1 MSKRIPPVLA
11 RLAVLCLSLCLL
23 PFNSLAQSQATTGD
37 IEGRVLD
44 PNGAVI
50 PNANVTAKNQATGFE
65 RTVTTDP
72 EGNYRIIQL
81 PPGSYT
87 VTVAGAH
94 GFQTWRGEN
103 AVVTV
108 GGKTS
113 VDAQLSLSGA
123 DTVSVNVYSE
133 GQTIE
138 PTRTSVSTTV
148 NERSIQNLPINGRN
162 FQDFSTLTPGVIRDP
177 RGGDLS
183 VGGQRGTFN
192 SLQVDG
198 VDNNNTFFGQ
208 ALGRGGVRP
217 PYQFSEESVQEFQ
230 VNQNGFSAEF
240 GRAGGAV
247 INVVTKSGTNEF
259 HGGLFE
265 YLRDESLNANDPSTK
280 AAQFR
285 AGRPNK
291 RPASRINQF
300 GGRLGGPVV
309 ENKAFFF
316 FTYDGQR
323 SDIPQVLDV
332 PNFASA
338 PAAAQAA
345 LLPKLGTYQVG
356 RNQDVILGK
365 TDVSLNQNNQLT
377 LRYNH
382 QGFTGQNN
390 ENNGPL
396 SAEEHSGDSLV
407 KSDTFSGQLSSV
419 LTKSV
424 VNEFRFQL
432 ARDKEPG
439 EANADAPEAVINTGS
454 GNLNIGRNNFSPRET
469 TIKRFQVIDNVS
481 LVRGRSNYKLGLD
494 FNFDRVLNFFPG
506 LFSGSY
512 TFSNIPDPLAP
523 STTLTGY
530 QAFAR
535 NLPVSYTQNFPG
547 PGTTGGTTKPNLSEY
562 AFFVQDDFK
571 ATTKLTL
578 NLGARYDYESPACPP
593 VTNPDPLLLG
603 HGVNTGNC
611 PRDKNNLAPRAGFSY
626 APGERTVVRGG
637 FGLYYART
645 PAIVLGTAHSQN
657 GINVTGV
664 TVSDN
669 SRTPAV
675 NEVNAVITYPNV
687 FTAPPAGFASNP
699 SLYFFAP
706 DYVQPYVEQGRLGVE
721 RELTEGLSLSA
732 TYLFYRGV
740 HLTRTRD
747 INLAAPSARTAA
759 AADGTVY
766 TFQSFLAP
774 RPITRATGQSYS
786 RINVFESAARSLYN
800 GLAFQATQR
809 FRRGFQFIAAYT
821 YSRARDDRP
830 DQTTVV
836 VGADDAKIV
845 ENQIDPSLDYARSDT
860 DLRHRFVFSPVYDI
874 RQIAWSDNRV
884 ARAFFS
890 DWTLSG
896 IVQLQSGSPYSALV
910 GNDPNNDGNRAN
922 DRLPGTRRNQFTTPP
937 VYQLDARVT
946 RNFNFTESTRLRL
959 ILEAFNIFNRAN
971 VVTVNTTAYNFAT
984 VGGANVLNAPS
995 LVTAFGT
1002 PRTFSSPASGTT
1014 TFATPRQ
1021 LQLAVKFD
1029 F

>member
-11 RLAVLCLSLCLL
+11 RLAVLCLCLAL
-23 PFNSLAQSQATTGD
+23 TPSGALAQSQATTGD

-44 PNGAVI
+44 PNGAVV
-50 PNANVTAKNQATGFE
+50 PNATVTARNQATGFE
-65 RTVTTDP
+65 RTASTDGD
-72 EGNYRIIQL
+72 GNYRLVLL
-81 PPGSYT
+81 PPGTYDVSAAASGFSRT
-87 VTVAGAH
+87 PVANVPVTI
-94 GFQTWRGEN
+94 
-103 AVVTV
+103 
-108 GGKTS
+108 GGKTPLEIGLA
-113 VDAQLSLSGA
+113 VGGA
-123 DTVSVNVYSE
+123 NVAVLVEAGAATVE
-133 GQTIE
+133 T
-138 PTRTSVSTTV
+138 TRTSVSTTI
-148 NERSIQNLPINGRN
+148 NERSIENLPINGRN
-162 FQDFSTLTPGVIRDP
+162 FQDFATLSPGVIRDP

-183 VGGQRGTFN
+183 VGGQRGTLN

-247 INVVTKSGTNEF
+247 INVVTKSGTNDF

-265 YLRDESLNANDPSTK
+265 YLRDESLNANDPVTK
-280 AAQFR
+280 ANQFR
-285 AGRPNK
+285 RGQPNK

-300 GGRLGGPVV
+300 GGRIGGPIV
-309 ENKAFFF
+309 ENRAFFF

-332 PNFASA
+332 PNLSAA

-345 LLPKLGTYQVG
+345 LLPKLGTYPVG
-356 RNQDVILGK
+356 RNQDVFLGK
-365 TDVSLNQNNQLT
+365 TDVSLNQSNQLS

-382 QGFTGQNN
+382 QGFTGRNN

-407 KSDTFSGQLSSV
+407 KSDTFSGNLSSV
-419 LTKSV
+419 LTKTV

-439 EANADAPEAVINTGS
+439 EANSDQPEAVINTGS
-454 GNLNIGRNNFSPRET
+454 GNLSIGRNNFSPRET
-469 TIKRFQVIDNVS
+469 TIKRFQLIDNLS
-481 LVRGRSNYKLGLD
+481 LVSGRSNYKFGLD
-494 FNFDRVLNFFPG
+494 FNFDRILNFFPG

-512 TFSNIPDPLAP
+512 TFPSYTAFANNAP
-523 STTLTGY
+523 S
-530 QAFAR
+530 A
-535 NLPVSYTQNFPG
+535 YTQNFAG
-547 PGTTGGTTKPNLSEY
+547 AGTTGGTTEPNLSEY
-562 AFFVQDDFK
+562 AFYAQDDVRL
-571 ATTKLTL
+571 TPRLTL
-578 NLGARYDYESPACPP
+578 NLGARYDYEKLACPP
-593 VTNPDPLLLG
+593 VTNPDPLLLNS
-603 HGVNTGNC
+603 GVNTGNC
-611 PRDKNNLAPRAGFSY
+611 PRDKNNIAPRAGFSY
-626 APGERTVVRGG
+626 SPDEKTVFRGG
-637 FGLYYART
+637 FGLFYART

-664 TVSDN
+664 NLSAAQLTTLGL
-669 SRTPAV
+669 R
-675 NEVNAVITYPNV
+675 YPNIL
-687 FTAPPAGFASNP
+687 TAPPAVGSANP
-699 SLYFFAP
+699 NLYYFAP
-706 DYVQPYVEQGRLGVE
+706 DYVQPYVQQGRLGLE
-721 RELTEGLSLSA
+721 RELARGLSLSA

-747 INLAAPSARTAA
+747 VNLAAPFTQNATGP
-759 AADGTVY
+759 DGTVY
-766 TFQSFLAP
+766 AFARFPAA
-774 RPITRATGQSYS
+774 RPISRTPGTSYN
-786 RINVFESAARSLYN
+786 RISVFESAARSLYH

-809 FRRGFQFIAAYT
+809 FTRSLQFIAAYT
-821 YSRARDDRP
+821 YSRAKDDRP
-830 DQTTVV
+830 DQTAVV

-845 ENQIDPSLDYARSDT
+845 QNQLNPAADYGRSDT

-874 RQIAWSDNRV
+874 GRIKWSDNPL
-884 ARAFFS
+884 ARALFS
-890 DWTLSG
+890 NYTLSG

-922 DRLPGTRRNQFTTPP
+922 DRLPGTARNQFTTPA
-937 VYQLDARVT
+937 VYQLDARIT
-946 RNFNFTESTRLRL
+946 RNIPFTESVRLRL
-959 ILEAFNIFNRAN
+959 ILEGFNIFNRAN
-971 VVTVNTTAYNFAT
+971 VVTVNTTAFNFSAA
-984 VGGANVLNAPS
+984 GGGTLTAPPF
-995 LVTAFGT
+995 VTAFGT

>member
-11 RLAVLCLSLCLL
+11 RLAVLCLCCALL
-23 PFNSLAQSQATTGD
+23 TPNALAQSQATTGD

-44 PNGAVI
+44 PAGAVI
-50 PNANVTAKNQATGFE
+50 SNATVTAKNQATGFE
-65 RTVTTDP
+65 RIVNTDGD
-72 EGNYRIIQL
+72 GNFRIILL
-81 PPGSYT
+81 PPGTYT
-87 VTVAGAH
+87 VEATSGGFNKASASSVQVTVGSKANLDLSLTVAGVSEM
-94 GFQTWRGEN
+94 TYI
-103 AVVTV
+103 VVEPPTV
-108 GGKTS
+108 ET
-113 VDAQLSLSGA
+113 
-123 DTVSVNVYSE
+123 
-133 GQTIE
+133 
-138 PTRTSVSTTV
+138 TRTSVSTTI
-148 NERSIQNLPINGRN
+148 NERAIENLPINGRN
-162 FQDFSTLTPGVIRDP
+162 FQDFSTLSPGVIRDP

-183 VGGQRGTFN
+183 VGGQRGTLN

-265 YLRDESLNANDPSTK
+265 YLRDESLNANDPVTK
-280 AAQFR
+280 ANQFR

-300 GGRLGGPVV
+300 GGRVGGPIV
-309 ENKAFFF
+309 ENRAFFF
-316 FTYDGQR
+316 FSYDGQR

-332 PNFASA
+332 PNLSAA
-338 PAAAQAA
+338 PAAAQAI
-345 LLPKLGTYQVG
+345 LLPKLSTYQVG
-356 RNQDVILGK
+356 RNQDVFLGK
-365 TDVSLNQNNQLT
+365 ADISLNQSNQLT

-396 SAEEHSGDSLV
+396 SAEEHSGDSVV
-407 KSDTFSGQLSSV
+407 KSDTFSGSLASTLSS
-419 LTKSV
+419 KV
-424 VNEFRFQL
+424 VNEFRFQI

-439 EANADAPEAVINTGS
+439 EANIDAPEAVINTGS
-454 GNLNIGRNNFSPRET
+454 GNLSIGRNNFSPRET

-481 LVRGRSNYKLGLD
+481 LVSGRSNYKFGLD

-512 TFSNIPDPLAP
+512 TFP
-523 STTLTGY
+523 SYT
-530 QAFAR
+530 AFA
-535 NLPVSYTQNFPG
+535 NNTPSAYTQNFAG
-547 PGTTGGTTKPNLSEY
+547 ANTTGGTTEPNLSEY
-562 AFFVQDDFK
+562 AFYVQDDVRL
-571 ATTKLTL
+571 TPKLTL
-578 NLGARYDYESPACPP
+578 NLGLRYDYQGLACPP
-593 VTNPDPLLLG
+593 VSNPDTLLLNN
-603 HGVNTGNC
+603 GVNTGNC
-611 PRDKNNLAPRAGFSY
+611 PKDKNNFGPRAGFSY
-626 APGERTVVRGG
+626 SPSEKTVIRGG
-637 FGLYYART
+637 FGIYYART

-664 TVSDN
+664 NLTAAQLN
-669 SRTPAV
+669 TLGLR
-675 NEVNAVITYPNV
+675 YPNIL
-687 FTAPPAGFASNP
+687 TAVPTVGSANP
-699 SLYFFAP
+699 NLYFFAP
-706 DYVQPYVEQGRLGVE
+706 DYVQPYVQQGRLGVE
-721 RELTEGLSLSA
+721 RELARGLSLSA
-732 TYLFYRGV
+732 TYLFYKGV

-747 INLAAPSARTAA
+747 INLAAPVALNATGP
-759 AADGTVY
+759 DGTVY
-766 TFQSFLAP
+766 TFERFPTA
-774 RPITRATGQSYS
+774 RPISRAVGTSYN
-786 RINVFESAARSLYN
+786 RISIFESTARSLYN

-809 FRRGFQFIAAYT
+809 FSRGFQFIAAYT
-821 YSRARDDRP
+821 YSRARDERP

-845 ENQIDPSLDYARSDT
+845 QNQLNPGADYARSDT

-874 RQIAWSDNRV
+874 GKIKWSDNPFAQAV
-884 ARAFFS
+884 FS

-896 IVQLQSGSPYSALV
+896 IVQMQSGSPYSALV
-910 GNDPNNDGNRAN
+910 GNDPNNDGNRSN
-922 DRLPGTRRNQFTTPP
+922 DRLPGTLRNQFTTPS
-937 VYQLDARVT
+937 VYQLDGRVT
-946 RNFNFTESTRLRL
+946 RNIPFNESVRLRL

-971 VVTVNTTAYNFAT
+971 VVTVNTTAFNFSTA
-984 VGGANVLNAPS
+984 GGGTLTAPPF
-995 LVTAFGT
+995 VTAFGT

-1021 LQLAVKFD
+1021 LQLAIKFD

>member
-11 RLAVLCLSLCLL
+11 RLAVLCLCLAFAT
-23 PFNSLAQSQATTGD
+23 PGARAQSQATTGD

-44 PNGAVI
+44 PNGAVV
-50 PNANVTAKNQATGFE
+50 PNATVTARNEATGFE
-65 RTVTTDP
+65 RSANTDGD
-72 EGNYRIIQL
+72 GNYRIILL
-81 PPGSYT
+81 PPGTYSIEAT
-87 VTVAGAH
+87 AG
-94 GFQTWRGEN
+94 GFNKTGAS
-103 AVVTV
+103 AVQVTV
-108 GGKTS
+108 GSRTALDLNLAAAGVK
-113 VDAQLSLSGA
+113 
-123 DTVSVNVYSE
+123 DTVLV
-133 GQTIE
+133 TAE
-138 PTRTSVSTTV
+138 PPTVELTRTSVATTI

-162 FQDFSTLTPGVIRDP
+162 FQDFATLSPGVIRDP

-183 VGGQRGTFN
+183 VGGQRGTLN

-265 YLRDESLNANDPSTK
+265 YLRDESLNANDPVTK
-280 AAQFR
+280 ANQFR
-285 AGRPNK
+285 RGQPNK

-300 GGRLGGPVV
+300 GGRIGGPIVR
-309 ENKAFFF
+309 NRAFFF

-332 PNFASA
+332 PNLAAA
-338 PAAAQAA
+338 PAAAQAI
-345 LLPKLGTYQVG
+345 LLPKLNTYQVG
-356 RNQDVILGK
+356 RNQDVFLVKSDI
-365 TDVSLNQNNQLT
+365 SLNQSNQLT

-396 SAEEHSGDSLV
+396 SAEEHSGDSVV

-419 LTKSV
+419 LTTRV
-424 VNEFRFQL
+424 VNEFRFQV

-439 EANADAPEAVINTGS
+439 EANVDTPEAVINTGS
-454 GNLNIGRNNFSPRET
+454 GNLSIGRNNFSPRET
-469 TIKRFQVIDNVS
+469 TIKRFQLIDNVS
-481 LVRGRSNYKLGLD
+481 LVSGRSTYKFGLD

-512 TFSNIPDPLAP
+512 TFP
-523 STTLTGY
+523 SY
-530 QAFAR
+530 AAFAA
-535 NLPVSYTQNFPG
+535 NTPSAYTQNFAG
-547 PGTTGGTTKPNLSEY
+547 ANTTGGTTEPNLSEY
-562 AFFVQDDFK
+562 AFYVQDDVRV
-571 ATTKLTL
+571 TPRLTL
-578 NLGARYDYESPACPP
+578 NLGVRYDYAALACPP
-593 VTNPDPLLLG
+593 VTNPDPLLTG
-603 HGVNTGNC
+603 NGVNTGNC
-611 PRDKNNLAPRAGFSY
+611 PRDKNNFGPRAGFSY
-626 APGERTVVRGG
+626 SPDEKTVIRGG
-637 FGLYYART
+637 FGLFYART

-664 TVSDN
+664 NLTAAQLTTLGL
-669 SRTPAV
+669 R
-675 NEVNAVITYPNV
+675 YPNIL
-687 FTAPPAGFASNP
+687 TAVPSVGSANP
-699 SLYFFAP
+699 NLYYFAP

-721 RELTEGLSLSA
+721 RELARGLSLSA
-732 TYLFYRGV
+732 TYLFYKGV

-747 INLAAPSARTAA
+747 VNLSAPTTLNATGP
-759 AADGTVY
+759 DGTVY
-766 TFQSFLAP
+766 AFQRFPTA
-774 RPITRATGQSYS
+774 RPISRATGTSYN
-786 RINVFESAARSLYN
+786 RISVFESASRSLYN

-809 FRRGFQFIAAYT
+809 FTRGFQFIAAYT

-845 ENQIDPSLDYARSDT
+845 ENQINPGLDYARSDT
-860 DLRHRFVFSPVYDI
+860 DLRHRFVFSPVYEI
-874 RQIAWSDNRV
+874 GRIKWSDNAL
-884 ARAFFS
+884 ARAVFS
-890 DWTLSG
+890 NYTLSG
-896 IVQLQSGSPYSALV
+896 IVQVQSGSPYSALV

-922 DRLPGTRRNQFTTPP
+922 DRLPGTRRNQFTTPS
-937 VYQLDARVT
+937 VYQLDARIT
-946 RNFNFTESTRLRL
+946 RNIPFSESVRLRL

-971 VVTVNTTAYNFAT
+971 VVTVNTTAFNFAT
-984 VGGANVLNAPS
+984 AGGGTLTAPPF
-995 LVTAFGT
+995 VTAFGT

>member
-1 MSKRIPPVLA
+1 MSKRVPPVLA
-11 RLAVLCLSLCLL
+11 RLAALCLCFAFLNVSAH
-23 PFNSLAQSQATTGD
+23 AQSQATTGD

-44 PNGAVI
+44 PNAAVV
-50 PNANVTAKNQATGFE
+50 PNATVTAKNRATGFE
-65 RTVTTDP
+65 RTVNTDD
-72 EGNYRIIQL
+72 EGNYRIVLL
-81 PPGSYT
+81 PPGAYSVEAT
-87 VTVAGAH
+87 AAGFNKGGA
-94 GFQTWRGEN
+94 N
-103 AVVTV
+103 AVQVTV
-108 GGKTS
+108 GSKTAL
-113 VDAQLSLSGA
+113 DISLSVGVSA
-123 DTVSVNVYSE
+123 EMTYIVTDTPTVE
-133 GQTIE
+133 T
-138 PTRTSVSTTV
+138 TRTSVATTI
-148 NERSIQNLPINGRN
+148 NERAIENLPINGRN
-162 FQDFSTLTPGVIRDP
+162 FQDFATLSPGVIRDP

-265 YLRDESLNANDPSTK
+265 YLRDESLNANDPVTK
-280 AAQFR
+280 ANQFR

-300 GGRLGGPVV
+300 GGRIGGPVV
-309 ENKAFFF
+309 ENRAFFF

-332 PNFASA
+332 PNLATA
-338 PAAAQAA
+338 PAAAQAL
-345 LLPKLGTYQVG
+345 LLPRLNNYQVG
-356 RNQDVILGK
+356 RNQDVFLVK
-365 TDVSLNQNNQLT
+365 TDVALDQRNQLT

-382 QGFTGQNN
+382 QGFTGRNN

-396 SAEEHSGDSLV
+396 SAEEHSGDSIV
-407 KSDTFSGQLSSV
+407 KSDTFSGSLASV
-419 LTKSV
+419 LTGRL
-424 VNEFRFQL
+424 VNELRFQI

-439 EANADAPEAVINTGS
+439 EANDDRPEAVINTGS

-469 TIKRFQVIDNVS
+469 TIKRFQIIDNVS
-481 LVRGRSNYKLGLD
+481 LVSGRSNYKFGLD
-494 FNFDRVLNFFPG
+494 FNFDRILNFFPG

-512 TFSNIPDPLAP
+512 TFPSYTAFANNAP
-523 STTLTGY
+523 S
-530 QAFAR
+530 A
-535 NLPVSYTQNFPG
+535 YTQNFAG
-547 PGTTGGTTKPNLSEY
+547 ANTSGGTTEPNLSEY
-562 AFFVQDDFK
+562 AFFAQDDVRV
-571 ATTKLTL
+571 TPKLTL
-578 NLGARYDYESPACPP
+578 NLGLRYDYEALACPP
-593 VTNPDPLLLG
+593 VTNPDPLLLNN
-603 HGVNTGNC
+603 GVNTGNC

-626 APGERTVVRGG
+626 APDEKTVFRGG
-637 FGLYYART
+637 FGLFYART

-664 TVSDN
+664 N
-669 SRTPAV
+669 L
-675 NEVNAVITYPNV
+675 NAAQLNTLGLHYPNILSAV
-687 FTAPPAGFASNP
+687 PSVGSANP
-699 SLYFFAP
+699 NLFYFAP

-721 RELTEGLSLSA
+721 RELARGLSLSA
-732 TYLFYRGV
+732 TYLFYKGV

-747 INLAAPSARTAA
+747 VNLFAPAALNATAPG
-759 AADGTVY
+759 GTVY
-766 TFQSFLAP
+766 AFARFPTA
-774 RPITRATGQSYS
+774 RPISRASGASYN

-809 FRRGFQFIAAYT
+809 LSRGFQFIAAYT

-845 ENQIDPSLDYARSDT
+845 ENQINPGLDYSRSDT
-860 DLRHRFVFSPVYDI
+860 DLRHRFVFSPVYEI
-874 RQIAWSDNRV
+874 GRIKWSDNAF
-884 ARAFFS
+884 ARALFS
-890 DWTLSG
+890 DYTLSG

-922 DRLPGTRRNQFTTPP
+922 DRLPGTRRNQFTTPS

-946 RNFNFTESTRLRL
+946 RNFPFSESVRLRL
-959 ILEAFNIFNRAN
+959 MLEAFNIFNRAN
-971 VVTVNTTAYNFAT
+971 VVTVNTTAFNFSTA
-984 VGGANVLNAPS
+984 GGGTLTAPS
-995 LVTAFGT
+995 FVTAFGT

>member
-1 MSKRIPPVLA
+1 MSKRVPPVLA
-11 RLAVLCLSLCLL
+11 RLAVLCLCLAFSTL
-23 PFNSLAQSQATTGD
+23 NAPAQSQATTGD

-44 PNGAVI
+44 PNGAVV
-50 PNANVTAKNQATGFE
+50 PNVTVTARNRATGFE
-65 RTVTTDP
+65 RTADTDG
-72 EGNYRIIQL
+72 EGNFRIVLL
-81 PPGSYT
+81 PPGAYSVGT
-87 VTVAGAH
+87 AAG
-94 GFQTWRGEN
+94 GFKKVEAGPVE
-103 AVVTV
+103 VTV
-108 GGKTS
+108 GSKTS
-113 VDAQLSLSGA
+113 LDLNLSPAGVA
-123 DTVSVNVYSE
+123 DELIVMAEPPTVE
-133 GQTIE
+133 T
-138 PTRTSVSTTV
+138 TRTSVSTTI

-162 FQDFSTLTPGVIRDP
+162 FQDFATLSPGVIRDP

-183 VGGQRGTFN
+183 VGGQRGTLN

-265 YLRDESLNANDPSTK
+265 YLRDESLNANDPVTK
-280 AAQFR
+280 ANQFR
-285 AGRPNK
+285 RGQPNR

-300 GGRLGGPVV
+300 GGRVGGPIVR
-309 ENKAFFF
+309 NRAFFF

-332 PNFASA
+332 PNLSAA
-338 PAAAQAA
+338 PAAAQTI
-345 LLPKLGTYQVG
+345 LVPKLNTYQVG
-356 RNQDVILGK
+356 RNQDVFLGK
-365 TDVSLNQNNQLT
+365 ADIALNQSNQLS

-382 QGFTGQNN
+382 QGFTGRNN

-407 KSDTFSGQLSSV
+407 KSDTFSGSLAST
-419 LTKSV
+419 LTSRV

-439 EANADAPEAVINTGS
+439 QANADAPEAVINTGS

-469 TIKRFQVIDNVS
+469 TIKRFQLIDNVS
-481 LVRGRSNYKLGLD
+481 LVSGRSNYKFGLD

-512 TFSNIPDPLAP
+512 TFPSYAAFANNAP
-523 STTLTGY
+523 S
-530 QAFAR
+530 A
-535 NLPVSYTQNFPG
+535 YTQNFAG
-547 PGTTGGTTKPNLSEY
+547 AGTTGGTTEPNLSEY
-562 AFFVQDDFK
+562 AFYAQDDVRV
-571 ATTKLTL
+571 TPRLTL
-578 NLGARYDYESPACPP
+578 NLGLRYDYAALACPP

-611 PRDKNNLAPRAGFSY
+611 PRDKNNFAPRAGFSY
-626 APGERTVVRGG
+626 SPGEKTVVRGG
-637 FGLYYART
+637 FGLFYART

-664 TVSDN
+664 NLTAAQLN
-669 SRTPAV
+669 TLGLH
-675 NEVNAVITYPNV
+675 YPNV
-687 FTAPPAGFASNP
+687 LTAVPSVGSANP
-699 SLYFFAP
+699 NLYYFAP

-721 RELTEGLSLSA
+721 RELARGLSLSA

-747 INLAAPSARTAA
+747 VNLSAPVALTAA
-759 AADGTVY
+759 GPDGAAY
-766 TFQSFLAP
+766 TFRRFPAA
-774 RPITRATGQSYS
+774 RPVSRAAGASYN

-809 FRRGFQFIAAYT
+809 FSRGFQFIAAYT

-845 ENQIDPSLDYARSDT
+845 ENQINPGLDYARSDT
-860 DLRHRFVFSPVYDI
+860 DLRHRFVFSPVYEI
-874 RQIAWSDNRV
+874 GRIKWSDNPV
-884 ARAFFS
+884 ARAVFS
-890 DWTLSG
+890 DYTLSG

-922 DRLPGTRRNQFTTPP
+922 DRLPGTVRNQFTTPA
-937 VYQLDARVT
+937 VYQFDARVA
-946 RNFNFTESTRLRL
+946 RNIPFTESVRLRL

-971 VVTVNTTAYNFAT
+971 VVTVNTTAFNFSTA
-984 VGGANVLNAPS
+984 GGGTLTAPPF
-995 LVTAFGT
+995 VTAFGT

-1021 LQLAVKFD
+1021 LQLAIKFD